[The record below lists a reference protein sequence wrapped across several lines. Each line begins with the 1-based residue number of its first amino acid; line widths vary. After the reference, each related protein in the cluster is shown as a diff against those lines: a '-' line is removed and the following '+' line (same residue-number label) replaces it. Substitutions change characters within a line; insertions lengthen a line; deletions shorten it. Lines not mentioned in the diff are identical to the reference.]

1 MLPLSCYPTT
11 QPCTISPSP
20 PRHPTTQVMHS
31 SKVYTKLQERL
42 GLNDHL
48 ALLNVMLTK
57 IATNLRTYGKAEEL
71 VHATLNLFQ
80 VRLAGPCAARA
91 AGQCSIAGPEPSA
104 PACLPAYLLLHAL

>member
-1 MLPLSCYPTT
+1 
-11 QPCTISPSP
+11 
-20 PRHPTTQVMHS
+20 MHS

-71 VHATLNLFQ
+71 VHATLNLFSVGGVQ
-80 VRLAGPCAARA
+80 RACGGAA
-91 AGQCSIAGPEPSA
+91 AGMVAWRDQLRAWPVA
-104 PACLPAYLLLHAL
+104 RLHVWLLLVWGRQTLCSC